1 MTQKV
6 WLITGASRGFGH
18 IWAKAALARGDKV
31 AATAR
36 KLSALDELK
45 QTYGDA
51 FLPLVL
57 DVTDRD
63 AVFAAVAQVQQ
74 HFGRLDVV
82 VSNAG
87 FGYMAAIEEAE
98 IDDTRATFET
108 NVFGTLAV
116 MQAAIPIMRAQGSG
130 HILPVSSVAGL
141 VAMPT
146 SGIYEAAKF
155 AVEGMAEALA
165 AEVAP
170 FGIHVTIIEPGGYAT
185 DFLSG
190 TSLKTA
196 PAIAACAQFASASD
210 NGRVASERARAA
222 AAASASI
229 IVLSPGSAPPRWWIA
244 CIPVSSHSASVAASS
259 SRRPASPLPPARNRV
274 PKIAPEAPPM
284 LVISRVPLCSRQS
297 PISAGENSGA
307 ESSVCKAVKPRLMPI
322 P

>member
-116 MQAAIPIMRAQGSG
+116 M
-130 HILPVSSVAGL
+130 
-141 VAMPT
+141 
-146 SGIYEAAKF
+146 
-155 AVEGMAEALA
+155 
-165 AEVAP
+165 
-170 FGIHVTIIEPGGYAT
+170 
-185 DFLSG
+185 
-190 TSLKTA
+190 
-196 PAIAACAQFASASD
+196 
-210 NGRVASERARAA
+210 
-222 AAASASI
+222 
-229 IVLSPGSAPPRWWIA
+229 
-244 CIPVSSHSASVAASS
+244 
-259 SRRPASPLPPARNRV
+259 
-274 PKIAPEAPPM
+274 
-284 LVISRVPLCSRQS
+284 
-297 PISAGENSGA
+297 
-307 ESSVCKAVKPRLMPI
+307 
-322 P
+322 

>member
-45 QTYGDA
+45 QAYGDA

-98 IDDTRATFET
+98 IDDTRAIFET

-190 TSLKTA
+190 ASLKTA
-196 PAIAACAQFASASD
+196 PAIAAYDDLRAQLAAMLTPDSLGKPEASAEAILK
-210 NGRVASERARAA
+210 VADAPNPPLRLILGDLLPLVKDVYAQRIQTWAEWDDVARAA
-222 AAASASI
+222 K
-229 IVLSPGSAPPRWWIA
+229 G
-244 CIPVSSHSASVAASS
+244 
-259 SRRPASPLPPARNRV
+259 
-274 PKIAPEAPPM
+274 
-284 LVISRVPLCSRQS
+284 
-297 PISAGENSGA
+297 
-307 ESSVCKAVKPRLMPI
+307 
-322 P
+322 

>member
-18 IWAKAALARGDKV
+18 IWAQAALARGDKV

-190 TSLKTA
+190 ASLKTA
-196 PAIAACAQFASASD
+196 PAIAAYDDLRAQLAAMLTPDSLGKPEASAEAILK
-210 NGRVASERARAA
+210 VADAPNPPLRLILGDLLPLVKDVYAQRIQTWEEWDDVARAA
-222 AAASASI
+222 K
-229 IVLSPGSAPPRWWIA
+229 G
-244 CIPVSSHSASVAASS
+244 
-259 SRRPASPLPPARNRV
+259 
-274 PKIAPEAPPM
+274 
-284 LVISRVPLCSRQS
+284 
-297 PISAGENSGA
+297 
-307 ESSVCKAVKPRLMPI
+307 
-322 P
+322 

>member
-116 MQAAIPIMRAQGSG
+116 MQAAAG
-130 HILPVSSVAGL
+130 VS
-141 VAMPT
+141 
-146 SGIYEAAKF
+146 EDAAW
-155 AVEGMAEALA
+155 AALHEALA
-165 AEVAP
+165 
-170 FGIHVTIIEPGGYAT
+170 GG
-185 DFLSG
+185 
-190 TSLKTA
+190 
-196 PAIAACAQFASASD
+196 
-210 NGRVASERARAA
+210 
-222 AAASASI
+222 
-229 IVLSPGSAPPRWWIA
+229 
-244 CIPVSSHSASVAASS
+244 
-259 SRRPASPLPPARNRV
+259 RPALALSDDQAARDCV
-274 PKIAPEAPPM
+274 VA
-284 LVISRVPLCSRQS
+284 LSQCGFV
-297 PISAGENSGA
+297 
-307 ESSVCKAVKPRLMPI
+307 
-322 P
+322 

>member
-36 KLSALDELK
+36 KLRALAELE
-45 QTYGDA
+45 QAYGDA

-57 DVTDRD
+57 DVTDRE

-155 AVEGMAEALA
+155 AVEGRSAGRRSGAFRYTCHHHRAGRLCHRFFER
-165 AEVAP
+165 
-170 FGIHVTIIEPGGYAT
+170 HIIENRTG
-185 DFLSG
+185 
-190 TSLKTA
+190 
-196 PAIAACAQFASASD
+196 
-210 NGRVASERARAA
+210 
-222 AAASASI
+222 
-229 IVLSPGSAPPRWWIA
+229 
-244 CIPVSSHSASVAASS
+244 H
-259 SRRPASPLPPARNRV
+259 RRLR
-274 PKIAPEAPPM
+274 
-284 LVISRVPLCSRQS
+284 
-297 PISAGENSGA
+297 
-307 ESSVCKAVKPRLMPI
+307 
-322 P
+322 